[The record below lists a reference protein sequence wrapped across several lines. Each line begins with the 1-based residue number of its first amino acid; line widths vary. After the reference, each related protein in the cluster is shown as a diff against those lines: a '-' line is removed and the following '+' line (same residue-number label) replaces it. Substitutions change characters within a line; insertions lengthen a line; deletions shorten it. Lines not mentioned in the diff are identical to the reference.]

1 MVFTRLGLGLAV
13 GCTIPFLANDMV
25 YMTIANSFLR
35 PHLRFFIERDKLKR
49 DVAVSTYLLDS
60 YIKDVVGSFF
70 LFFFAIALGLI
81 LFTRSLFAVHHV
93 CFLSLVSCHPKRTS
107 RGVQCSGVQCECE
120 CT

>member
-70 LFFFAIALGLI
+70 LFFFAIGPVI
-81 LFTRSLFAVHHV
+81 YDSTFRKKKDEQTMTKKDEVGTV
-93 CFLSLVSCHPKRTS
+93 NDDKYT
-107 RGVQCSGVQCECE
+107 QMIK
-120 CT
+120 